1 MNRLPSFIAFVAAA
15 VTIAAAGCGA
25 ESDPNAAALHDVE
38 AATRA
43 LDRAVGIQTAFIT
56 AGNIDTG
63 ATTAIIASALLNRV
77 QSEGAGCVTATASDN
92 TVHADFGAGCAL
104 ATASMHA
111 GGTVDVDVESD
122 KATGVVA
129 TFTLA
134 DHRRRRAPRRH
145 VGGTTTDGNSF
156 TYASDGLTLDGTT
169 ATAPLATAGIAEGG
183 ATLSAGHATAN
194 GAALVLDAVH
204 QRFAGCFPDEG
215 TATLGALAVTFASD
229 TPQTGNVALSTGKSA
244 SLPARSG
251 CPN

>member
-1 MNRLPSFIAFVAAA
+1 MNRLPSFAAFVVA
-15 VTIAAAGCGA
+15 VTLAAAGCGA
-25 ESDPNAAALHDVE
+25 TSDANAPALHDVE

-63 ATTAIIASALLNRV
+63 ATTTLIASALLNRV

-92 TVHADFGAGCAL
+92 TVHADFGASCAL

-122 KATGVVA
+122 KATGVVV

-134 DHRRRRAPRRH
+134 VTVDGAPLA
-145 VGGTTTDGNSF
+145 GTFAASTSDGNIFS
-156 TYASDGLTLDGTT
+156 YASDGLTLAGTT
-169 ATAPLATAGIAEGG
+169 ATAPLLTAGIAESG
-183 ATLSAGHATAN
+183 ASLSADHATAN
-194 GAALVLDAVH
+194 GAALVIDAVH
-204 QRFAGCFPDEG
+204 ERFAACYPDEG
-215 TATLGALAVTFASD
+215 TATLGALGVSFASD
-229 TPQTGNVALSTGKSA
+229 TPQTGNVALSTGKST

>member
-1 MNRLPSFIAFVAAA
+1 VNRLPSFIALVV
-15 VTIAAAGCGA
+15 VTLAAGCGA
-25 ESDPNAAALHDVE
+25 GSDPNAAALHDVE

-56 AGNIDTG
+56 SGNIDTG
-63 ATTAIIASALLNRV
+63 ATTAIIASAILNRV

-92 TVHADFGAGCAL
+92 TVHADFGGGCAL

-122 KATGVVA
+122 KVTGVVA

-134 DHRRRRAPRRH
+134 VTVDGAPLA
-145 VGGTTTDGNSF
+145 GTFATSTTDGNSF

-169 ATAPLATAGIAEGG
+169 ATAPLLTAGIAESG
-183 ATLSAGHATAN
+183 ATLSADHASAN

-204 QRFAGCFPDEG
+204 ERFAGCYPDEG
-215 TATLGALAVTFASD
+215 TATRGVLAVTFASD

-244 SLPARSG
+244 SLPTRSG